1 MAVAMCIDTDI
12 LREWLQSGLTARVCG
27 LDIRPKPSP
36 HLDDAPL
43 CIQKGQATVVF
54 FEQVPQ
60 GNTWLIKIFTPGRR
74 PTDEYLLA
82 VERYLPGSAAFFTC
96 TQRRLLT
103 REHLDLWASS
113 FKNPALADFL
123 EGAVMMPK
131 VPGAPWASMA
141 EDFRDGVLQ
150 MPLSQRLGLGL
161 ALARC
166 VDLLEAGFCSHRDLS
181 PGNVFVTPDGRV
193 YLIDWDCTYHSSLPF
208 QANTTLGTMGYMAP
222 FLKVTGG
229 TADPA
234 LSWRPHADRFALA
247 VLVAEILLVGPDTP
261 AAHEDGTLFSQAQ
274 IDEPEN
280 GFVREIIGRLKELAK
295 PCGSLLERAFGSL
308 GFEACPS
315 PQEWIG
321 ALKGTLRRV
330 QTGQNGGGQ
339 GEGRQQFVRV
349 RCAECGS
356 AFSITKAKHDE
367 LLQKGKPI
375 LCRRCL
381 SSQLTESSVA
391 QAQHRLDFPEV
402 SCEHCQ
408 EKFSLPR
415 KRLDSLRHRGRPILC
430 PKCLASQLEKWRAEQ
445 AEYDISHPQIACAI
459 CEGRFRIRKDTLDQL
474 TATGRAVLCPACLS
488 EAREERLAAKSKP
501 LTKKTVRDQKS
512 QHS

>member
-1 MAVAMCIDTDI
+1 MAVEMCIDTDFP
-12 LREWLQSGLTARVCG
+12 RDWLPSGQTVRICG
-27 LDIRPKPSP
+27 QDFRPNPSG
-36 HLDDAPL
+36 HLAGAPL

-54 FEQVPQ
+54 LEQVPQ
-60 GNTWLIKIFTPGRR
+60 GHTWLLKLFTPGRR
-74 PTDEYLLA
+74 PTEAYLLA
-82 VERYLPGSAAFFTC
+82 VEQCLPGSAAFFAC

-103 REHLDLWASS
+103 REHLDLRASS
-113 FKNPALADFL
+113 YRNPGLL
-123 EGAVMMPK
+123 NWVEGAIIMPK
-131 VPGAPWASMA
+131 VPGIPWASMA
-141 EDFRDGVLQ
+141 EDLRDGAVQ
-150 MPLSQRLGLGL
+150 MSLPERLRLGL
-161 ALARC
+161 ALVRC
-166 VDLLEAGFCSHRDLS
+166 IDLLEAGSCGHRDLS
-181 PGNVFVTPDGRV
+181 GPNVFVDEEGHV
-193 YLIDWDCTYHSSLPF
+193 WLIDWDCTYHPSLPF

-247 VLVAEILLVGPDTP
+247 VLVAEILLTGPDIGP
-261 AAHEDGTLFSQAQ
+261 PHEDGTLFSQAQ

-280 GFVREIIGRLKELAK
+280 DFIREIIGRLKELAK
-295 PCGSLLERAFGSL
+295 PCGSLLERAFASVT
-308 GFEACPS
+308 FEACPS

-330 QTGQNGGGQ
+330 QTGPEGDRQ
-339 GEGRQQFVRV
+339 GDGKRWFVGV
-349 RCAECGS
+349 LCAECGS
-356 AFSITKAKHDE
+356 AFSITKARHDE

-415 KRLDSLRHRGRPILC
+415 KRLDALRHRGRPILC
-430 PKCLASQLEKWRAEQ
+430 P
-445 AEYDISHPQIACAI
+445 D
-459 CEGRFRIRKDTLDQL
+459 RKS
-474 TATGRAVLCPACLS
+474 V
-488 EAREERLAAKSKP
+488 
-501 LTKKTVRDQKS
+501 V
-512 QHS
+512 